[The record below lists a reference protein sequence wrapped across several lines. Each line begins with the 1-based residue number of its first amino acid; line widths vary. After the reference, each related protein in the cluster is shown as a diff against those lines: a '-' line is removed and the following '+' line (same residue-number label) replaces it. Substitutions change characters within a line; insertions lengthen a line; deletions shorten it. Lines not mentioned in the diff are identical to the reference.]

1 MCTYVIGLS
10 NGDSVL
16 YEVHMGWG
24 RGNSWRSKSNNR
36 AWSSL
41 NLLST
46 SQHGRL
52 LLRC

>member
-1 MCTYVIGLS
+1 MRTYVIGLY

-16 YEVHMGWG
+16 YEVHMGWGG

-41 NLLST
+41 
-46 SQHGRL
+46 
-52 LLRC
+52 